1 MSGVSSV
8 YQVSVSSGLPV
19 VKRGWQVFI
28 IISGAS
34 QGVKSSFKGSTGN

>member
-8 YQVSVSSGLPV
+8 YQVSSGLPV